1 MVCRT
6 IRAQPAGVWESTSV
20 MVGGRSPLSR
30 RRRPA
35 VGPRRRSMLPPM
47 LRTTTPAARIS
58 AVVRT
63 WAADPNRQGAAT
75 LDADTGKGKTAIA
88 TRCSRHGE
96 WLAARE
102 SLLPLLLG
110 TRRAGGRHPL
120 RGCGELVE
128 VERLAEE

>member
-6 IRAQPAGVWESTSV
+6 IRVQPAGVWDRTSV

-35 VGPRRRSMLPPM
+35 VEPRRRSVLPPM
-47 LRTTTPAARIS
+47 VRTTTPAARIS

-63 WAADPNRQGAAT
+63 RAADPNRQGAAT
-75 LDADTGKGKTAIA
+75 LVADGGKGKTAIA

-102 SLLPLLLG
+102 PHLPLLLG
-110 TRRAGGRHPL
+110 ARRA
-120 RGCGELVE
+120 
-128 VERLAEE
+128 